1 MVEGQTFHPV
11 TVSVSEHF
19 TAPPKP
25 YSEDTLLSAMETA
38 GNREFDAETEKKGLG
53 TPATRASIIE
63 KLVSSG
69 YAVRK
74 GKQLLATQDGADL
87 ISVLPEYLRSAA
99 MTAEW
104 ENRLLQIE
112 RGELPGQEFLD
123 GIEEL
128 IDRML
133 LECGELSVEEQNR
146 FYPREQIGVCPVC
159 GSPVYESKRNFF
171 CGSREC
177 AFALWKENRYLSG
190 MKKMIDKKMAAE
202 LLKDG
207 RTYVPDL
214 YSQKKGRTFAAYLI
228 LEAADGKAA
237 FRLEFPKKKK

>member
-1 MVEGQTFHPV
+1 M
-11 TVSVSEHF
+11 
-19 TAPPKP
+19 
-25 YSEDTLLSAMETA
+25 
-38 GNREFDAETEKKGLG
+38 
-53 TPATRASIIE
+53 
-63 KLVSSG
+63 
-69 YAVRK
+69 
-74 GKQLLATQDGADL
+74 
-87 ISVLPEYLRSAA
+87 LPEYLRSAA

-190 MKKMIDKKMAAE
+190 MKKRMDKKMAAE

-214 YSQKKGRTFAAYLI
+214 YFQKKGRTFAAYHLPGYGRKEKPVSAWSSRKRQKQKMKTAYPGREPGRAG
-228 LEAADGKAA
+228 LYKRGKTVFTCMKQTPQPAPY
-237 FRLEFPKKKK
+237 RDNL

>member
-1 MVEGQTFHPV
+1 M
-11 TVSVSEHF
+11 
-19 TAPPKP
+19 
-25 YSEDTLLSAMETA
+25 
-38 GNREFDAETEKKGLG
+38 
-53 TPATRASIIE
+53 
-63 KLVSSG
+63 
-69 YAVRK
+69 
-74 GKQLLATQDGADL
+74 

-104 ENRLLQIE
+104 ENRLLRIE
-112 RGELPGQEFLD
+112 KGELCGQEFLE
-123 GIEEL
+123 GIVEL

-133 LECGELSVEEQNR
+133 LECGKISVEEQNR
-146 FYPREQIGVCPVC
+146 FYSRESIGTCPVC

-171 CGSREC
+171 CGNREC
-177 AFALWKENRYLSG
+177 GFFLWKENRYLSG

-214 YSQKKGRTFAAYLI
+214 YSQKKGRTFAAYLM

-237 FRLEFPKKKK
+237 FHLEFPKKKK